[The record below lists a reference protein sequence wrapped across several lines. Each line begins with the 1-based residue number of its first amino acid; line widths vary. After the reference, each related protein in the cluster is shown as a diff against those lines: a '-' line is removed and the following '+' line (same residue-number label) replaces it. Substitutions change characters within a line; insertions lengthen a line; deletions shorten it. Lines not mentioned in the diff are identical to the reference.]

1 MIAVQAFVEGSEE
14 GVQLVSDVT
23 LSDMD
28 HQEIFNLTQAKVH
41 TSTTHTHTH
50 MHIVF
55 KIPMHALDI
64 HSCDLPHTQIE
75 VHGRCTSTT
84 ETISVEIPAS
94 SAIVQTRAGPC
105 IVLSGSGSLDTY
117 TQILQSAR

>member
-1 MIAVQAFVEGSEE
+1 MEGSEE
-14 GVQLVSDVT
+14 SVQLVSNVT

-41 TSTTHTHTH
+41 MYTVNHTHTHTH

-64 HSCDLPHTQIE
+64 HSSDLPHTQIE
-75 VHGRCTSTT
+75 VHGRCNSTT
-84 ETISVEIPAS
+84 EIISVEIPAS
-94 SAIVQTRAGPC
+94 SAIVQTDAGPC
-105 IVLSGSGSLDTY
+105 IVISGSGSLETY
-117 TQILQSAR
+117 TQILRSAR